1 MASNDSTF
9 SPMAARRLV
18 ISRRLKP
25 ASTRTRVLP
34 VETNAEFPELLLAN
48 MQTLTMILLLRVS
61 DFRYNIRPNKF
72 GQECFWYGLAL
83 RYVGSQTAGE

>member
-1 MASNDSTF
+1 MRMASNASTF
-9 SPMAARRLV
+9 SPIAARRLV

-34 VETNAEFPELLLAN
+34 VEMNAEFPELLLAN

-61 DFRYNIRPNKF
+61 DFRYNTGGTNSAKNVF
-72 GQECFWYGLAL
+72 GYGFGLGL
-83 RYVGSQTAGE
+83 CWS

>member
-9 SPMAARRLV
+9 SPIAARRLV

-25 ASTRTRVLP
+25 ASTRTRVRV
-34 VETNAEFPELLLAN
+34 VEMNAEFPELLLAN

-61 DFRYNIRPNKF
+61 DFRYNTGRTNSAKNVF
-72 GQECFWYGLAL
+72 STVSVSG
-83 RYVGSQTAGE
+83 YVGLITSGE